1 MAKRNSRKLTAN
13 QQAYAKELNRIKQ
26 AVRRAEKRGYMFE
39 DNVVPQTPKR
49 ITKKSIQALKEIT
62 PNKLYAKALYLD
74 TSTGEVLSGQEGRKL
89 ERQKSSE
96 KAKETR
102 ARKKESSS
110 PTSPSYE
117 DYFPSFSHMVIS
129 NYKAHIRQFNEV
141 AYTKLSE
148 WLERLIST
156 YGEDDVAIMLNEGA
170 ENGLIVTYQIVY
182 SQDKMTQ
189 YIAEMI
195 NYLPEAGE
203 FQKQEILDAFE
214 GMEDWESPQ

>member
-1 MAKRNSRKLTAN
+1 MAKRNSRKMTAN
-13 QQAYAKELNRIKQ
+13 QREYAKQLKRIKQ

-62 PNKLYAKALYLD
+62 PEKLYAKAEYLD
-74 TSTGEVLSGQEGRKL
+74 TSTGEVLSGQQGRKL
-89 ERQKSSE
+89 EREKSAL
-96 KAKETR
+96 KAKQTR
-102 ARKKESSS
+102 ERKRAGSS
-110 PTSPSYE
+110 PYQPSERQHY
-117 DYFPSFSHMVIS
+117 PSFSHMVIN
-129 NYKAHIRQFNEV
+129 NYKAHIRQFNDV
-141 AYTKLSE
+141 AYEKLSE
-148 WLERLIST
+148 WLERLIGA

-203 FQKQEILDAFE
+203 FQKQEIVDAFE
-214 GMEDWESPQ
+214 GMEDWESPV